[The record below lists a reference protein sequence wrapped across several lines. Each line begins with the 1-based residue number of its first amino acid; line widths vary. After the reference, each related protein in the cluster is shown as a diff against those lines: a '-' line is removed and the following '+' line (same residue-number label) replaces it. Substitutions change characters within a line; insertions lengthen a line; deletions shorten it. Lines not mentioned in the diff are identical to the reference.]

1 LGLPAIASSSSF
13 GEEARREDTEEE
25 TRGQDA
31 LATRILIIKPSSLG
45 DVVTAVG
52 VLRGLRRAL
61 PGAHIAWLVAAAHAP
76 ILEGDPDLSEIIV
89 YDRRKLG
96 RFWRNP
102 IAAGALTAL
111 LWRLRKGRY
120 DWAIDLQGLFRS
132 GVFARATRAPL
143 RAGFADAR
151 EGAAIFYNRA
161 VTVSAAHTVDRNREL
176 AAALGV
182 EVRPEDMR
190 LTVPPAGE
198 AFAEEFC
205 RRQSLRGKD
214 YVICVPFTRG
224 RTKNYP
230 PRRWREV
237 ATALGAGA
245 KVVLV
250 GAPGDK
256 AASAPIA
263 EGLGNAVVN
272 LVGQTSIPQMVGLI
286 ARSAGVVCCDSA
298 AKFIAPAVGV
308 PALVLIGPT
317 RVERTGPYLMGRSIV
332 ADVPCQGCLKRFC
345 RHVTCMESI
354 PPATVVEEARRLFA
368 MGGGTRHRVV
378 W

>member
-1 LGLPAIASSSSF
+1 MSGEPVQRGGTGFQPVPAQL
-13 GEEARREDTEEE
+13 EKLCHE
-25 TRGQDA
+25 
-31 LATRILIIKPSSLG
+31 RILIIKPSSLG

-52 VLRGLRRAL
+52 ALRGLRRAL

-76 ILEGDPDLSEIIV
+76 ILEGDPDLSEIIL

-96 RFWRNP
+96 RFWRSP
-102 IAAGALTAL
+102 LACGAVAGL
-111 LWRLRKGRY
+111 LWRLRRGRY
-120 DWAIDLQGLFRS
+120 DWAIDFQGLFRS
-132 GVFARATRAPL
+132 GVFTWATRAPL

-151 EGAAIFYNRA
+151 EGAAMFYNR
-161 VTVSAAHTVDRNREL
+161 VVSVWASHTVDRNREL
-176 AAALGV
+176 AGALGV

-190 LTVPPAGE
+190 LWVSPAGH

-205 RRQSLRGKD
+205 RRHSLRGKD
-214 YVICVPFTRG
+214 YLVCVPFTRG

-237 ATALGAGA
+237 ASALGAGRR
-245 KVVLV
+245 VVLV
-250 GAPGDK
+250 GAPGDRP
-256 AASAPIA
+256 AAGPIA
-263 EGLGNAVVN
+263 EGLGPAVIN
-272 LVGQTSIPQMVGLI
+272 LVGQTNIPQMVGLI
-286 ARSAGVVCCDSA
+286 ARSAGVVCGDSA

-317 RVERTGPYLMGRSIV
+317 RIERTGPYLQGQAIV

-354 PPATVVEEARRLFA
+354 PSAAVVEAA
-368 MGGGTRHRVV
+368 NRVLAAGV
-378 W
+378 